1 MMRCGHSPLVQNR
14 ELYICISLD
23 PDYRGGAEKRN
34 NLFVEHSYFRIE
46 DPTGSGYA
54 GRYIGRNNWVNPDKT
69 YADLLDAIRAE
80 IILVAPEY
88 DLPSRSNSIAE
99 ETHKATRKSRKKD
112 VSSSTGDVSVVDLF
126 SGLDD
131 NGATKSSDNDAP
143 VETGH
148 KNKSENGLQRDDAG
162 SSEGMRADG
171 GRHEE
176 RLSGG
181 ARESGESQ
189 SEEGREPDTGGARAG
204 TAVDRAVRPRHAGAV
219 AAPKNTRNNHSER
232 GASHAPRS

>member
-1 MMRCGHSPLVQNR
+1 M
-14 ELYICISLD
+14 
-23 PDYRGGAEKRN
+23 
-34 NLFVEHSYFRIE
+34 
-46 DPTGSGYA
+46 
-54 GRYIGRNNWVNPDKT
+54 T

-88 DLPSRSNSIAE
+88 DLPSRSNSISE

-162 SSEGMRADG
+162 SSEGLRADG

-189 SEEGREPDTGGARAG
+189 SEESREPDTGGARAG
-204 TAVDRAVRPRHAGAV
+204 TEVDRAVRPRHAGAV

>member
-1 MMRCGHSPLVQNR
+1 MLAIDTEMAVYHV
-14 ELYICISLD
+14 EK
-23 PDYRGGAEKRN
+23 GARKFAAYAKAMIADLGDTVRP
-34 NLFVEHSYFRIE
+34 Y
-46 DPTGSGYA
+46 TGSGYA
-54 GRYIGRNNWVNPDKT
+54 SRYIGRNNWVNPDET

-88 DLPSRSNSIAE
+88 DLPSRSDSTAE
-99 ETHKATRKSRKKD
+99 ETPKATRKSRKKD
-112 VSSSTGDVSVVDLF
+112 VSSSTGDVSVADLF

-143 VETGH
+143 VETEY

-162 SSEGMRADG
+162 SSEGLRADG

-189 SEEGREPDTGGARAG
+189 SEEGRGPDTGRGRG
-204 TAVDRAVRPRHAGAV
+204 SDAVDRAVRPRFSDSV
-219 AAPKNTRNNHSER
+219 TTPKNTRNNHSER
-232 GASHAPRS
+232 GASHASRS

>member
-88 DLPSRSNSIAE
+88 DLPSRSNSISE

-162 SSEGMRADG
+162 SSEGLRADG

-189 SEEGREPDTGGARAG
+189 SEESREPDTGGARAG
-204 TAVDRAVRPRHAGAV
+204 TEVDRAVRPRHAGAV